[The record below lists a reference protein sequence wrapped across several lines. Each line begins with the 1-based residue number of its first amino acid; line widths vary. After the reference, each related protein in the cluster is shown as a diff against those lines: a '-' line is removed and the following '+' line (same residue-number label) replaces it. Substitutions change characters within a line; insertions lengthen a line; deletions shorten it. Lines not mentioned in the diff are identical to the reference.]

1 MKLSSIFALAGI
13 LLFSAWLP
21 PSVNAQTVG
30 AQNLSSDTNTG
41 TSVMPDSVGQ
51 QFSVTGGTI
60 RESSLFHSF
69 ENFSPE
75 SWSVVFDLS
84 NAAYDDIDFVIGRVT
99 GSESSLI
106 NGALKLVG
114 GHQPDLLL
122 INPAGIEFGPN
133 ASLQLPGSF
142 LAGTAESVLFD
153 DYGFSAIAPTPV
165 PLLSVNTPLGL
176 QMSSQ
181 SGAIRYQGSG
191 HSLAAVSDPIF
202 SPYIPTQAPSG
213 LIVAP
218 GETLALIGNTLDLD
232 GATLTAPGGRLNL
245 LSLSSGSANLN
256 VESQGF
262 SLAAQPGNTAFSNI
276 LLDHR
281 ALLDVSK
288 FMGGNTGEIALQGE
302 NITLNNGSVIF
313 AQNRGVAPAGNL
325 TIDAKSSLSL
335 GGQLTGG
342 NVLSRVIS
350 ETLGPGRSGNIVIT
364 TPNLSLLEGGAV
376 VSRTFAQ
383 GDSGAITVAAERLF
397 IDGHVAIAPDLFSHL
412 GSFTSG
418 AGRAGNV
425 SVSTDSLR
433 VTQGGYAGSSTLF
446 ADGQSGD
453 VHIDARDIVV
463 NGMVSGSLP
472 SGIRSLI
479 GAVALGGKGSAG
491 NLQIVTE
498 RLSLGDSGSIY
509 TTSFTDGSAGSV
521 DITATDWIH
530 LTSPRA
536 GFQGSTISSGVT
548 PVTQAS
554 QQQFVST
561 ALPTGDAGQVN
572 IHTRRLQID
581 EGSNVSVANFGTGR
595 AGMLNTHAQEI
606 VLNGGDILAT
616 TTSGQGGDIV
626 LGADT
631 LRMSQGSL
639 IQATSLG
646 AGNGGNITIDSRFI
660 IGRGNSDIIANAV
673 DGKGGNIHITTQGIY
688 GLQFRDALTSESDI
702 TASSELGVDGT
713 VEIANTGLEVNS
725 ALIELPAYFSD
736 VDDQVA
742 ASCAQS
748 SGNQFVASGR
758 GGLAIDPRDRL
769 SSTHLWQDTRSL
781 SVSSEIASE
790 TPSETASEAAS
801 ETTLEDNKMLAEAT
815 RWQHN
820 SQGQV
825 ELIAAASSELALA
838 QTACLQ

>member
-21 PSVNAQTVG
+21 PSVCAQS
-30 AQNLSSDTNTG
+30 LFSDPTTNT
-41 TSVMPDSVGQ
+41 TVTPDNLGQ
-51 QFSVTGGTI
+51 QFSVTGGTV
-60 RESSLFHSF
+60 REDTLFHSF

-75 SWSVVFDLS
+75 SWSVVFDLN
-84 NAAYDDIDFVIGRVT
+84 NATYDHIDFVIGRVT
-99 GSESSLI
+99 GQENSLI
-106 NGALKLVG
+106 NAALKLMG

-153 DYGFSAIAPTPV
+153 DYGFNAIAPTPV
-165 PLLSVNTPLGL
+165 PLLAVSTPLGL
-176 QMSSQ
+176 QMGSQ
-181 SGAIRYQGSG
+181 SGSIRYQGSG

-202 SPYIPTQAPSG
+202 SPYIPTQVPSG
-213 LIVAP
+213 LIVQP
-218 GETLALIGNTLDLD
+218 GETLALIANTLNLN
-232 GATLTAPGGRLNL
+232 GGTLTAPGGRLNL
-245 LSLSSGSANLN
+245 VSLSSGSASFKA
-256 VESQGF
+256 ESQGF
-262 SLAAQPGNTAFSNI
+262 SLAAQPINTAFSNI

-281 ALLDVSK
+281 ALLDVSGLI
-288 FMGGNTGEIALQGE
+288 GGNTGEIALQGE

-325 TIDAKSSLSL
+325 TIEARSSLSL

-350 ETLGPGRSGNIVIT
+350 ETVGPGRSGNIVIT
-364 TPNLSLLEGGAV
+364 APNLSLLEGGAV

-383 GDSGAITVAAERLF
+383 GDSGAITVAAERLL

-425 SVSTDSLR
+425 SVSTNSLR

-453 VHIDARDIVV
+453 VRIEARDILVS
-463 NGMVSGSLP
+463 GMVSGSLP

-509 TTSFTDGSAGSV
+509 TTSFTDGSAGNI

-530 LTSPRA
+530 LTSPRL
-536 GFQGSTISSGVT
+536 GFEGSTIASGVT
-548 PVTQAS
+548 SVKQAS
-554 QQQFVST
+554 QQQFIGT
-561 ALPTGDAGQVN
+561 AIPTGDAGQVN

-581 EGSNVSVANFGTGR
+581 EGANVSVANFGTGR
-595 AGMLNTHAQEI
+595 AGALSTHAQEI
-606 VLNGGDILAT
+606 VLNGGDIFAT
-616 TTSGQGGDIV
+616 TASGQGGDIV

-646 AGNGGNITIDSRFI
+646 TGNGGNITIDSRFI
-660 IGRGNSDIIANAV
+660 VGRGNSDIIANAV

-725 ALIELPAYFSD
+725 ALVELPTYFSD
-736 VDDQVA
+736 VDNQVA
-742 ASCAQS
+742 TSCAEA

-769 SSTHLWQDTRSL
+769 SATHLWQDTRPLVVASDSDSDERANNSISL
-781 SVSSEIASE
+781 E
-790 TPSETASEAAS
+790 TPSREPSANER
-801 ETTLEDNKMLAEAT
+801 LLAEAI

-820 SQGQV
+820 SQGEV
-825 ELIAAASSELALA
+825 ELIATVSSKLALA
-838 QTACLQ
+838 QTACLP